1 MAKYKSTGC
10 LKFLIF
16 LLIAVPAAF
25 AISSYYHGENPLEY
39 VQNKIGGDK
48 TVTSTPST
56 SSNNNEDVIELN
68 TEINE
73 LRNEVRKL
81 EDENQ
86 NLRNLIK
93 EKDLEINDLLKSN

>member
-39 VQNKIGGDK
+39 VQNRIGDNK
-48 TVTSTPST
+48 TQT
-56 SSNNNEDVIELN
+56 SSPSNTSSNNEDVIELN
-68 TEINE
+68 TAINE
-73 LRNEVRKL
+73 LRNKVRKL
-81 EDENQ
+81 ENENQ

-93 EKDLEINDLLKSN
+93 EKDLEINDLLQSN